1 MQDRKKSESINNWLQ
16 VIIFLAVYL
25 LSFITLGFLLP
36 TAARGDLTNAI
47 YLPITAASILSIALV
62 LLFKSL
68 IFKADTT
75 PLGLWFDKQA
85 RKAISG
91 ACLGIFLITGGSII
105 LYTGNWLQWMS
116 SEASA
121 YDIVLMSGLLLLSAF
136 SEELVFRGFILGRLL
151 NQTKPLIALL
161 VSSIVFA
168 LFHINNPEV
177 SLLATINIFLG
188 GILLGITYCYNRNIW
203 FGFALHYSWNLVQG
217 PILGIPVSGLILPSI
232 ISTEI
237 KGPELITGGQFGL
250 EGSLI
255 QGILMVICCVGLWL
269 LNSAE
274 NKTMTTAKKI

>member
-1 MQDRKKSESINNWLQ
+1 MQDRKKSESINSWLQ

-25 LSFITLGFLLP
+25 LSFMALGFLLP
-36 TAARGDLTNAI
+36 PAAIGDLTNAL
-47 YLPITAASILSIALV
+47 YLPLTAASILSIVLV
-62 LLFKSL
+62 LLFINL
-68 IFKADTT
+68 IFKADPT
-75 PLGLWFDKQA
+75 PLGLQFDKQA

-105 LYTGNWLQWMS
+105 LYFGNWLQWAS
-116 SEASA
+116 SEANAS
-121 YDIVLMSGLLLLSAF
+121 DIVLMSGLLLLAAF

-161 VSSIVFA
+161 ASSIIFA

-177 SLLATINIFLG
+177 TLLASINIFLG

-232 ISTEI
+232 IATEI

-255 QGILMVICCVGLWL
+255 QGLLMVICCIGLWL
-269 LNSAE
+269 LNTTE
-274 NKTMTTAKKI
+274 NKTISTAKKI